1 MNRVFTSSVRW
12 FLPLALVVA
21 AGCGGGPEPTTPKG
35 GGGTGG
41 GTKGG
46 GNTMPGGVEV
56 KKEAADAFG
65 TAVAD
70 FKKHEE
76 ARDWDDASCNS
87 VSAAFLAAGKAQG
100 GKFPAAHYNAGIVLL
115 RCGRED
121 AASAEFELALTEKR
135 ELSATSSDPK
145 VKADPEFHQVW
156 VQKALIRYRKG
167 DVPGITEAIQT
178 IIDKGFDPDGSQNV
192 EAFVN
197 LGMLYR
203 ERWTKD
209 TNNKER
215 TTKDKFNLED
225 DLARAQFWLQN
236 ALSINDAFMPAYNQL
251 ALYYLDKARVVGLK
265 NSKMMKFGKEAKEIE
280 EAKKKGTY
288 KVKADL
294 QTLELGLLVSEEA
307 SRRDPNYAGIWNT
320 QGLILIEMDRTGTA
334 TKAFK
339 NATDKDPKFFEA
351 WMNYAAINL
360 QFRGYAEAAKGYQ
373 AAMGIRPKEYDA
385 KLGYAVATRG
395 QLDFHLTTK
404 QSMER
409 KLSECTDPEKSAT
422 KACVEANAEFPAKI
436 KDHEAKFLSFYKAAI
451 AAYQDAQG
459 VDATRPEAFFD
470 KALLVEKYKQKAGE
484 ANTIQAYK
492 EAEKLY
498 LEVADKFGGKP
509 QYSKLVADSKSR
521 AEEARKSW
529 EFEEKAASTPPPP
542 PPPPAPKAS
551 SAPPPAASSAP
562 PAASSAAPAAS
573 AKTPPAPSASTKPK

>member
-1 MNRVFTSSVRW
+1 MMNRLHWYIAPF
-12 FLPLALVVA
+12 ALIIA
-21 AGCGGGPEPTTPKG
+21 AGCGGGPEPVVAKG
-35 GGGTGG
+35 GGGGG
-41 GTKGG
+41 GSGKGG
-46 GNTMPGGVEV
+46 NVMPGGVEV

-65 TAVAD
+65 AAISD

-87 VSAAFLAAGKAQG
+87 VSGAFLAAGKAQG
-100 GKFPAAHYNAGIVLL
+100 GKFPAAHYNAGIVIL

-121 AASAEFELALTEKR
+121 QASTEFETALAEKR
-135 ELSATSSDPK
+135 ELAAASSDPK
-145 VKADPEFHQVW
+145 VKNDPEFHQVW

-167 DVPGITEAIQT
+167 DVPGIGEAIQT
-178 IIDKGFDPDGSQNV
+178 IMDKGFDPDGSQNV

-209 TNNKER
+209 TTNKER
-215 TTKDKFNLED
+215 TTKDKFGLED

-251 ALYYLDKARVVGLK
+251 ALYYLDKARAVGLK
-265 NSKMMKFGKEAKEIE
+265 NSKLMKFGKEAKEIE

-320 QGLILIEMDRTGTA
+320 QGLILMEMDRTGSA

-339 NATDKDPKFFEA
+339 NATDKDAKFFEA
-351 WMNYAAINL
+351 WMNYSAINL
-360 QFRGYAEAAKGYQ
+360 QFRGYAEASKGYT
-373 AAMGIRPKEYDA
+373 AAMGIRPKDYEA

-409 KLSECTDPEKSAT
+409 KLSECTDPEKSGT
-422 KACVEANAEFPAKI
+422 PACAEANSKFPGQI
-436 KDHEAKFLSFYKAAI
+436 KEHEAKFLSFYKGAI

-459 VDATRPEAFFD
+459 VDGSRPEAFFD

-484 ANTIQAYK
+484 ANTIESYK

-498 LEVADKFGGKP
+498 TEVAQKFGGQPK
-509 QYSKLVADSKSR
+509 YEKLVADSKSR

-529 EFEEKAASTPPPP
+529 EFEEKAASAP

-551 SAPPPAASSAP
+551 TGPA
-562 PAASSAAPAAS
+562 PAASSAAPPPAAS
-573 AKTPPAPSASTKPK
+573 AKPPAAASASAKPK